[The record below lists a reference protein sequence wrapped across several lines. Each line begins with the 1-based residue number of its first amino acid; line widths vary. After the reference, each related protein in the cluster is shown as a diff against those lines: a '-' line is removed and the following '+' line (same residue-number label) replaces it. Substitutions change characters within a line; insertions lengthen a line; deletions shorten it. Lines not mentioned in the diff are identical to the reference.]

1 MKIYSFK
8 NKKSFIQKFIH
19 SKMEIGKS
27 KIRPFST
34 VRPIKHSMG
43 LSLIYGCSP
52 FGVYPYP
59 LDRHSVVPS
68 PTKRNTPKAGHWK
81 SNMLEKLYES
91 LEQRKSFYGKDKV
104 IFKTLLQGKD
114 KGVILIWEGVQ
125 I

>member
-1 MKIYSFK
+1 MKK
-8 NKKSFIQKFIH
+8 LKIQNQKL
-19 SKMEIGKS
+19 KIGNQKS

-68 PTKRNTPKAGHWK
+68 PTKRNTPKAGHLK
-81 SNMLEKLYES
+81 TKLLEKWNKFV
-91 LEQRKSFYGKDKV
+91 RVWTGAKKK
-104 IFKTLLQGKD
+104 LL
-114 KGVILIWEGVQ
+114 
-125 I
+125 